1 MHDQKVE
8 GTAMKTGTLA
18 VLLVTVA
25 AVGAVAGSA
34 MADENNW
41 PHSGTLVDGST
52 FQLNPRIEEKLKAHE
67 PINYLFSYA
76 SSSTDLYSAQIEAGY
91 KHTLD
96 AANAIYPLNARSIA
110 PATAYDANLQISQIE
125 AQFNSNQIDCL
136 SIAVNGAD
144 AFTEITRRVMAD
156 GIPVFTNGAPTNGN
170 ELGQFTQVPEKEG
183 VQAADYV
190 LNWMAESG
198 KSLKTFA
205 VSGGNP
211 SATWAQGRM
220 ISFENRIKEKI
231 PDAVFVTDHTNALN
245 TTFAAAQQYSAFSAF
260 FLAHPEVEFMLNVDQ
275 GAGQADKAIVDQGM
289 VGKVYTLGWN
299 NTDDQLDGIQ
309 EGVQIALLDQKWSDQ
324 GGYGALACA
333 TFLAKGEI
341 LPNTQQL
348 IVVGPDNVEE
358 ARAEIRELLGNSR
371 PGPGRRL
378 PGGGVPPRQK
388 RRIRDG

>member
-1 MHDQKVE
+1 MKLERTAGLLMAGVALGFATFAAAAEDAKWP
-8 GTAMKTGTLA
+8 GT
-18 VLLVTVA
+18 
-25 AVGAVAGSA
+25 
-34 MADENNW
+34 
-41 PHSGTLVDGST
+41 GTLVDGST
-52 FQLNPRIEEKLKAHE
+52 FTLNPRIAEKIKAKQAV
-67 PINYLFSYA
+67 NYLFSYA

-91 KHTLD
+91 EKTLA
-96 AANAIYPLNARSIA
+96 AANEIYPLNARSIA
-110 PATAYDANLQISQIE
+110 PSTAYDANLQISQIE

-170 ELGQFTQVPEKEG
+170 ELGQFTQIPEKEG
-183 VQAADYV
+183 VQAADHA
-190 LNWMAESG
+190 LEWMAANN
-198 KSLKTFA
+198 KQLKTFA

-220 ISFENRIKEKI
+220 ISFESRIKEKI

-245 TTFAAAQQYSAFSAF
+245 TTFSAADQYSAFSAF

-275 GAGQADKAIVDQGM
+275 GAGQADKAIVDQGK
-289 VGKVYTLGWN
+289 VGKVFTLGWN
-299 NTDDQLDGIQ
+299 NTDDQLDGI
-309 EGVQIALLDQKWSDQ
+309 EKGVQIALLDQKWSDQ

-348 IVVGPDNVEE
+348 VIVGPDQVKE
-358 ARAEIRELLGNSR
+358 ARAEIRELLGN
-371 PGPGRRL
+371 
-378 PGGGVPPRQK
+378 
-388 RRIRDG
+388 